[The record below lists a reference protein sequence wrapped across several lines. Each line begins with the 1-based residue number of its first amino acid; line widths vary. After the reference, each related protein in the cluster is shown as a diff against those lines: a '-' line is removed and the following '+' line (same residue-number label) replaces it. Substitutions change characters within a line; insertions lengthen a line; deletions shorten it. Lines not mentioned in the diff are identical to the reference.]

1 MRSGSLAAGGLG
13 GALAVCAALLLGCG
27 GAEEAAQAER
37 KAPKPASAA
46 VIDGAPYAIS
56 CGHIADQQT
65 WAGVTRRATVAIGN
79 RERIRGLSGLR
90 ETQSI
95 FYAMTELCKGRS
107 ASFQPAKAAVRAV
120 RAGTYRADLGAP

>member
-1 MRSGSLAAGGLG
+1 MRSGSLTAGG
-13 GALAVCAALLLGCG
+13 LAVCAALLTACG
-27 GAEEAAQAER
+27 GAEEEAAQAAR

-56 CGHIADQQT
+56 CAHVRDQQT

-79 RERIRGLSGLR
+79 RERIPGLSGLR

-107 ASFQPAKAAVRAV
+107 ATFQPADAAVRAV